1 MPYESDLPK
10 VIDNTDGGDKEQSQG
25 ESASQALLEGAYDFG
40 KKSDVIDGAKQVQEN
55 RKLEQQ
61 NEKEA
66 GSLNDLLYRPGDK
79 EITKL
84 FKKADPTEKEIVAAT
99 EKLDDAISPLVG
111 PIDRKLAHVIGKNV
125 LEGDAKGLADAL
137 EHLKDDPKRMEK
149 FIEEM
154 NHNFKEV
161 GAGVSMAVDSRGNV
175 LVYKNHGKV
184 AVEIDP
190 DSGNMR
196 ERPISVDFDG
206 NVILQPGEVLNSDPA
221 RELKNIG
228 NSAVRNINEPFF
240 HFDPKPESP
249 HIPHW
254 PHKPWGKEEFPIK
267 KLPLDYYPE
276 MKPGVM
282 YDKGSLPQIELL

>member
-10 VIDNTDGGDKEQSQG
+10 VIDNTNGGDKEQSQA
-25 ESASQALLEGAYDFG
+25 ESAGHALLEGAYDFG
-40 KKSDVIDGAKQVQEN
+40 KKSDVIDGAKQVQE
-55 RKLEQQ
+55 KSKIEEQQ
-61 NEKEA
+61 EKEA
-66 GSLNDLLYRPGDK
+66 AGVNDLLFRRGDK
-79 EITKL
+79 EITKI
-84 FKKADPTEKEIVAAT
+84 FKKDPTEKEIEAAT

-111 PIDRKLAHVIGKNV
+111 PFDRKLAHAIGKNV
-125 LEGDAKGLADAL
+125 LEGDAKGLANAL
-137 EHLKDDPKRMEK
+137 SHLKDDPQRMEK

-240 HFDPKPESP
+240 HFDPKPEVP

-254 PHKPWGKEEFPIK
+254 PHKPWDRDEFPHK
-267 KLPLDYYPE
+267 KIPLDFYPE
-276 MKPGVM
+276 MKPNTM
-282 YDKGSLPQIELL
+282 YDKSALPQIELL